1 MAKPEAPVERLRT
14 TWKSLSAKPGGKWLF
29 SKLFSRFIPYSGT
42 VNPEILELSPGR
54 AVIAIE
60 ERRKVQNHLHCVH
73 AIALANLGEMSTGLA
88 LGFGMPAGTR
98 SILVRVSCEYLKK
111 ARGRLVATAEAPAVV
126 SAETRDYEVTSLI
139 RDGKGETVAKTVAV
153 WKVGPER

>member
-1 MAKPEAPVERLRT
+1 MAGPEAPVERLRR
-14 TWKSLSAKPGGKWLF
+14 TWRRLSAKPGGKWLF
-29 SKLFSRFIPYSGT
+29 SKLFSRFIPYSGS
-42 VNPEILELSPGR
+42 VAPEILELSPGR

-60 ERRKVQNHLHCVH
+60 ERRRVRNHLRSVH

-98 SILVRVSCEYLKK
+98 SILVRFSCEFLKK
-111 ARGRLVATAEAPAVV
+111 GRGRLVATAEAPAVA

-139 RDGKGETVAKTVAV
+139 CDESGETVAKTVAV

>member
-14 TWKSLSAKPGGKWLF
+14 TWRGLSVKPGGKWVF

-42 VNPEILELSPGR
+42 VSPEILELSPGR

-60 ERRKVQNHLHCVH
+60 DRRRVRNHLRSVH

-98 SILVRVSCEYLKK
+98 SILVRLSCEYLKK
-111 ARGRLVATAEAPAVV
+111 ARGRLVATAEAPAVE
-126 SAETRDYEVTSLI
+126 SSGTRDYEVTSLI
-139 RDGKGETVAKTVAV
+139 RDDRGEVVARTVAV

>member
-14 TWKSLSAKPGGKWLF
+14 TWPGLAPMPGGRWVF

-42 VNPEILELSPGR
+42 VSPEILELAPGR

-60 ERRKVQNHLHCVH
+60 DRRRVRNHLRSVH

-88 LGFGMPAGTR
+88 LGFGMPDGTR
-98 SILVRVSCEYLKK
+98 SILVRLSCEYLKK
-111 ARGRLVATAEAPAVV
+111 ARGRLVATAEAPAVDP
-126 SAETRDYEVTSLI
+126 SGTRDYEVTSLV
-139 RDGKGETVAKTVAV
+139 RDAGGDVVAKTVAV
-153 WKVGPER
+153 WKVGPGR

>member
-1 MAKPEAPVERLRT
+1 MRKPEAPVERLRT
-14 TWKSLSAKPGGKWLF
+14 TWRSLSAKPGGRWLF
-29 SKLFSRFIPYSGT
+29 SKLFSGFIPYSGT
-42 VNPEILELSPGR
+42 VSPEILELAPGR

-60 ERRKVQNHLHCVH
+60 DRRRVRNHLRSVH

-98 SILVRVSCEYLKK
+98 SILVRVSCEYLRK
-111 ARGRLVATAEAPAVV
+111 ARGRLVATAEAPAVE
-126 SAETRDYEVTSLI
+126 SSGTRDYEVTSLI
-139 RDGKGETVAKTVAV
+139 RDGKDEVVAKTVAV

>member
-1 MAKPEAPVERLRT
+1 MAKPEAPVERLRA
-14 TWKSLSAKPGGKWLF
+14 TWRSLSNKPGGKWLF
-29 SKLFSRFIPYSGT
+29 SKLVSRFIPYSGT
-42 VNPEILELSPGR
+42 VTPEILELSPGR
-54 AVIAIE
+54 AVIAIS
-60 ERRKVQNHLHCVH
+60 ERRKVRNHLRSVH

-111 ARGRLVATAEAPAVV
+111 ARGRLFATAEAPAVA
-126 SAETRDYEVTSLI
+126 SAETHEYEVTSLI
-139 RDGKGETVAKTVAV
+139 RDESGGLVAKTVAV

>member
-1 MAKPEAPVERLRT
+1 MAKPEAPVERLRAS
-14 TWKSLSAKPGGKWLF
+14 WQSLSTKPGGRWLF
-29 SKLFSRFIPYSGT
+29 SKLFSRFIPYSGS
-42 VNPEILELSPGR
+42 VAPEILELSPGR
-54 AVIAIE
+54 AVIAIS
-60 ERRKVQNHLHCVH
+60 ERWKVRNHLRSVH

-111 ARGRLVATAEAPAVV
+111 ARGRLVATAEAPAVA

-139 RDGKGETVAKTVAV
+139 RDENGGLVAKTVAV